1 MTSKDLAYSWAM
13 IYQNISQDIYG
24 NSSINFSKQWVQLE
38 RREKAEPTATRMGFP
53 CSNQLFK
60 EGRKTKLGILI
71 VKYIGDETGL
81 EQPIDLENM
90 I

>member
-1 MTSKDLAYSWAM
+1 M
-13 IYQNISQDIYG
+13 
-24 NSSINFSKQWVQLE
+24 
-38 RREKAEPTATRMGFP
+38 RFP

-81 EQPIDLENM
+81 EQPIDRSQDFIFFNVFSLCFSDVIIFANLYSESLSLLAFQVCC
-90 I
+90 